1 MRVLSL
7 DLGDKSIG
15 LAVSDFSQTIA
26 QGIGQIKWSNSTL
39 NAGIDQIRKLVSQH
53 KVKKI
58 VVGLPKN
65 MKGTEGWQ
73 AKKIRSFV
81 RELSARINIPIIL
94 FDERLSTAAAERVL
108 REAKVSFSKRKK
120 VRDKLAATVI
130 LQNYLD
136 SQKYL
141 KDNPTNSFL
150 QQG

>member
-15 LAVSDFSQTIA
+15 LAVSDLSQTIA
-26 QGIGQIKWSNSTL
+26 QGIGQMRWSNSTL
-39 NAGIDQIRKLVSQH
+39 NESIDQIRKLLSQH

-65 MKGTEGWQ
+65 MKGEEGWQ
-73 AKKIRSFV
+73 AKKVRSFV
-81 RELSARINIPIIL
+81 RDLSARINIPIIL

-108 REAKVSFSKRKK
+108 KEAKVSFSKRKK

-141 KDNPTNSFL
+141 KDNPLNSFL
-150 QQG
+150 

>member
-7 DLGDKSIG
+7 DLGDKRIG
-15 LAVSDFSQTIA
+15 LAVSDLSQTVA
-26 QGIGQIKWSNSTL
+26 QGIGQMKWSKLTL
-39 NAGIDQIRKLVSQH
+39 NEDIDQIRKLVSQH

-65 MKGTEGWQ
+65 MKGEEGWQ
-73 AKKIRSFV
+73 AKKVRSFA
-81 RELSARINIPIIL
+81 RDLSARINIPIIL

-108 REAKVSFSKRKK
+108 KEAKVSFSKRKK

-141 KDNPTNSFL
+141 EDNPLNSFL
-150 QQG
+150 

>member
-1 MRVLSL
+1 MLSL
-7 DLGDKSIG
+7 DLGDKIIG
-15 LAVSDFSQTIA
+15 LAVSDLSQTVA
-26 QGIGQIKWSNSTL
+26 QGIGQIKRGRSTL
-39 NAGIDQIRKLVSQH
+39 NEEINQIRKLVSQH

-65 MKGTEGWQ
+65 MKGEESWQ
-73 AKKIRSFV
+73 AKKVRSFV
-81 RELSARINIPIIL
+81 RDLSARTNIPIIL

-108 REAKVSFSKRKK
+108 KEAKVSFSKRKK

-141 KDNPTNSFL
+141 KDNPPNSFL
-150 QQG
+150 

>member
-15 LAVSDFSQTIA
+15 LAVSDLSQTVA
-26 QGIGQIKWSNSTL
+26 QGIGQIKWGRSSL
-39 NAGIDQIRKLVSQH
+39 NEDINQIKKLVSQH

-58 VVGLPKN
+58 VVGLPRS
-65 MKGTEGWQ
+65 MKGEEGGQ
-73 AKKIRSFV
+73 AKKVRSFV
-81 RELSARINIPIIL
+81 KDLSVKINVPIIL

-141 KDNPTNSFL
+141 KNNPLDSSL
-150 QQG
+150 

>member
-7 DLGDKSIG
+7 DVGDKSIG
-15 LAVSDFSQTIA
+15 LAVSDLSQTVA
-26 QGIGQIKWSNSTL
+26 QGIGQMKWSKSTL
-39 NAGIDQIRKLVSQH
+39 NEGIDQIRKLVSQH

-65 MKGTEGWQ
+65 MKGEESWQ
-73 AKKIRSFV
+73 AKKVCSFV
-81 RELSARINIPIIL
+81 RDLSARINIPVIL

-108 REAKVSFSKRKK
+108 KEAKVSFSKRKK

-141 KDNPTNSFL
+141 KDNPLNSFL
-150 QQG
+150 

>member
-7 DLGDKSIG
+7 DFGDKSMG
-15 LAVSDFSQTIA
+15 LAVSDPSQTVA
-26 QGIGQIKWSNSTL
+26 QGIGQIKWSKSTL
-39 NAGIDQIRKLVSQH
+39 NEGIDQIKKLTSQH

-65 MKGTEGWQ
+65 MKGEEGWQ
-73 AKKIRSFV
+73 AKKVRSFV
-81 RELSARINIPIIL
+81 RDLSARISIPIIL

-108 REAKVSFSKRKK
+108 KEARVSFSKRKK

-141 KDNPTNSFL
+141 KGNSL
-150 QQG
+150 ATDSHR